1 MLHQVDFHGSR
12 NPKYDTYRGD
22 SKSAFRMT
30 ILAKK
35 QGVPQQDVGY
45 DFLNTLFY
53 PIIM

>member
-12 NPKYDTYRGD
+12 SAEHETYRA

-30 ILAKK
+30 IMAKK
-35 QGVPQQDVGY
+35 EGVPQQDEGY